1 MERTLRQEL
10 DLDNTILEYI
20 NGDNK
25 YEISDRTGHIRPDN
39 DK

>member
-1 MERTLRQEL
+1 MERTLRQET

-20 NGDNK
+20 YGDNK
-25 YEISDRTGHIRPDN
+25 HEISDRTGHIRPDN